1 MVGAGCRI
9 LESAC
14 GPCIGQGFSP
24 ASGTVSVRTFNRNF
38 LNRTGTKN
46 DQCYLV
52 SPETAVATALMGV
65 LTDPRT
71 LGIPC
76 PKWEMPS
83 EFAVDDGMIIPPPEK
98 PGEIVRLETIG
109 APPECTPLP
118 ERLEAEVLLKVGDKI
133 TTDHIMPAG
142 AYLKY
147 RSNIPRYSRFVFECF
162 NKDGEP
168 TFAERAEALKAK
180 GITGAVVGGMSFG
193 QGSSREHAAIC
204 PMYLGV
210 RLIIAR
216 SIERIISANLVNF
229 GILPLLFKDEADLE
243 AIVPGTRIVI
253 DNLSSQLKEGAE
265 IAATLTLPDGS
276 SRKVALKHSLS
287 AEDCALILK
296 GGRLR
301 LD

>member
-1 MVGAGCRI
+1 
-9 LESAC
+9 
-14 GPCIGQGFSP
+14 
-24 ASGTVSVRTFNRNF
+24 
-38 LNRTGTKN
+38 N

-76 PKWEMPS
+76 PKWEMPF

-98 PGEIVRLETIG
+98 PGEIIRLETIG

-118 ERLEAEVLLKVGDKI
+118 EHLEAEVLLKVGDKI

-180 GITGAVVGGMSFG
+180 GITGAVVGGLSFG

-229 GILPLLFKDEADLE
+229 GILPLLFKDEADLN

-253 DNLSSQLKEGAE
+253 DNLSGQLKEGAD
-265 IAATLTLPDGS
+265 IVASLTLPNGS
-276 SRKVALKHSLS
+276 TRKVTLTHALS